1 MKKAILFD
9 LDGTLLPMDQD
20 IFVKTYFGLMAKRMA
35 QFGYKPDELIHT
47 IWKGTSAVIKN
58 DGVLTNED
66 VFWKCFSEVYG
77 DERTKNDRAK
87 FDDFYREDF
96 PKVQSACGFQPFAK
110 EMIQFAKQ
118 QGYRVVLA
126 TNPLFP
132 RIATE
137 ERIRWAGLVP
147 SDFEL
152 VTTYENSH
160 ACKPNLL
167 YYQEILDTLGLGA
180 SECLMVGNDIGE
192 DGVVK
197 QLGMDIFYIT
207 DCLINPDG
215 IDMEHELH
223 GSFEDLKEY
232 IRRM

>member
-1 MKKAILFD
+1 M
-9 LDGTLLPMDQD
+9 
-20 IFVKTYFGLMAKRMA
+20 
-35 QFGYKPDELIHT
+35 
-47 IWKGTSAVIKN
+47 
-58 DGVLTNED
+58 
-66 VFWKCFSEVYG
+66 YG

-126 TNPLFP
+126 TNSLFP

-232 IRRM
+232 IRRT

>member
-58 DGVLTNED
+58 DGVFANED

-167 YYQEILDTLGLGA
+167 YYQEILDILDLKA
-180 SECLMVGNDIGE
+180 NECLMVGNDISE

-207 DCLINPDG
+207 DCLINPDE

-232 IRRM
+232 IRRT

>member
-1 MKKAILFD
+1 M
-9 LDGTLLPMDQD
+9 M
-20 IFVKTYFGLMAKRMA
+20 
-35 QFGYKPDELIHT
+35 
-47 IWKGTSAVIKN
+47 
-58 DGVLTNED
+58 GVFANED

-167 YYQEILDTLGLGA
+167 YYQEILDILDLKA
-180 SECLMVGNDIGE
+180 NECLMVGNDISE

-232 IRRM
+232 IRRT